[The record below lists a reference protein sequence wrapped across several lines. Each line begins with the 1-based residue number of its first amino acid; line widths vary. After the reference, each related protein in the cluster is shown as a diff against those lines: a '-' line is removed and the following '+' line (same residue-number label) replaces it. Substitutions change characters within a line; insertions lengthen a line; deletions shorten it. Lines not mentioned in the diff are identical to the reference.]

1 MKNCIK
7 SLKRYSIVFIVLLFM
22 CLLVGC
28 NEVVPNQDK
37 VKLYLSDA
45 FCEHIDSEVPSF
57 TFEFEGN
64 LNTIKNVN
72 KSYYTVFSNNEDD
85 ILSDALSKLFEKYK
99 DKMYVKVARQ
109 DDVKARKYSHLDENG
124 KLYNVTMNTD
134 DGKVYD
140 ETAYIELENGL
151 KLTIDYSRFISDGKT
166 YYTWRYS
173 ASITFYVYYPLMAI
187 DDNGTRKLVLLTLP
201 NCTSFKVNPEQKVSS
216 LLTKKEYLDE
226 SMYTFSYFE
235 RLDIESFDKKQN
247 VLDYYSDYNLVK
259 IDYNKYTFEYLN
271 NKFVLTTK
279 DTSFSIAWDS
289 KVK

>member
-1 MKNCIK
+1 MKFCINRFK
-7 SLKRYSIVFIVLLFM
+7 KDFLILIVFLFL

-28 NEVVPNQDK
+28 NEVVPNQDS

-85 ILSDALSKLFEKYK
+85 ILSDALAKLFEKYK
-99 DKMYVKVARQ
+99 DKMYVKVDRQ
-109 DDVKARKYSHLDENG
+109 DNVKARKYSHLDENG
-124 KLYNVTMNTD
+124 KLYNVNMNTD

-151 KLTIDYSRFISDGKT
+151 KLTIDYSRFISGGKT

-173 ASITFYVYYPLMAI
+173 ASITFYLYYPLMAI
-187 DDNGTRKLVLLTLP
+187 DDNGTRKIVLLTLP

-216 LLTKKEYLDE
+216 LLTKKQYLDE
-226 SMYTFSYFE
+226 SMYTFNYFE
-235 RLDIESFDKKQN
+235 RTDIESFDKKQN
-247 VLDYYSDYNLVK
+247 VLDYYSDYNLNK
-259 IDYNKYTFEYLN
+259 IEDNKYTFDYLN
-271 NKFVLTTK
+271 NRFVLTLK
-279 DTSFSIAWDS
+279 ETSFSVAWQA
-289 KVK
+289 KAQ